1 MNKIDLLARVVAL
14 GVVALSASVG
24 CSGATPLSGD
34 RKVQDDGTAAGGEN
48 EKDAGTETT
57 DPSVSTS
64 VGKLAVVIID
74 TQQVF
79 FTTATARNPK
89 ANVPARMA
97 NEKRVFELAAASKVP
112 TFVSYEASKSGDHAL
127 PPSLAAVLPPQAQEF
142 IKTTFAATGQPQFL
156 GAIKASEARRLLVV
170 GAETDVC
177 VLQSMLGLRRAG
189 FEVLALVDALFTEE
203 VNDGPA
209 LRRMRQAGIVAVTM
223 QDAEALITNGAASP
237 AAPAS
242 GPPLIV
248 SPLETGI
255 VLHDL
260 AGLSVAD
267 PNAAAKKARMK
278 ELLLISEWFKMP
290 VLAADPQAAL
300 AALPADLKAIVKRP
314 FLALSARP
322 AQVKQ
327 LVVAGGRSGLDAVVT
342 ELQKGGDVFLVED
355 ALFGGASADLEP
367 LYVKGAVPTTY
378 KTLYYEMIQS
388 VNDAQWPSQQWVTD
402 SNPYFDLTKSPE
414 ELPPLVP

>member
-1 MNKIDLLARVVAL
+1 M
-14 GVVALSASVG
+14 
-24 CSGATPLSGD
+24 
-34 RKVQDDGTAAGGEN
+34 
-48 EKDAGTETT
+48 
-57 DPSVSTS
+57 
-64 VGKLAVVIID
+64 
-74 TQQVF
+74 
-79 FTTATARNPK
+79 
-89 ANVPARMA
+89 
-97 NEKRVFELAAASKVP
+97 
-112 TFVSYEASKSGDHAL
+112 
-127 PPSLAAVLPPQAQEF
+127 
-142 IKTTFAATGQPQFL
+142 
-156 GAIKASEARRLLVV
+156 
-170 GAETDVC
+170 
-177 VLQSMLGLRRAG
+177 
-189 FEVLALVDALFTEE
+189 FTEE

-242 GPPLIV
+242 GPPVIV

-327 LVVAGGRSGLDAVVT
+327 LVVAGGRSGLDAVTCHCIYARLLCRFSGRLERQTRPSYATYERHQRHQRHYFGRRNAPAFIIVV
-342 ELQKGGDVFLVED
+342 EFNRHPRRHRRPHRRDQYRGWIFGHKSNVGDV
-355 ALFGGASADLEP
+355 
-367 LYVKGAVPTTY
+367 
-378 KTLYYEMIQS
+378 
-388 VNDAQWPSQQWVTD
+388 
-402 SNPYFDLTKSPE
+402 
-414 ELPPLVP
+414 